1 MELENKVLS
10 RELQQHLYESELT
23 LGTAESCTGG
33 RIAEAIIATPGSSEY
48 FKGGII
54 CYTDEIKT
62 KLLNIDSKLIE
73 EKNAVSEEVAI
84 EMVKGAIETLN
95 VDFAI
100 SATGFAGP
108 GGGTKEIPIGT
119 IWLACGNKDEIIT
132 HKLEEDEGR
141 DVNLSVATSK
151 AMQMIVKFI
160 IDHEITKN
168 S

>member
-1 MELENKVLS
+1 LRK
-10 RELQQHLYESELT
+10 
-23 LGTAESCTGG
+23 
-33 RIAEAIIATPGSSEY
+33 
-48 FKGGII
+48 
-54 CYTDEIKT
+54 
-62 KLLNIDSKLIE
+62 
-73 EKNAVSEEVAI
+73 KNAVSEEVAI